1 MLNLPTDLTSNNIFI
16 PYTMKHLFLISIL
29 FLLFTNNP
37 FAQTKVFKEVS
48 NGISTEVKAIIQ
60 DGNLIGY
67 LAFTELERANADSFH
82 YRVTIMDENLNDIGV
97 LNFTELKLDL
107 EAVAFEQDVLC
118 LAYLKSNFIGYGDKK
133 RRDRKSQATSG
144 FVAVFTQ
151 FVSLDGKIINSN
163 TVKANIKVLDVY
175 ARSWDHNTI
184 GDGGL
189 KHEVRLKNMT
199 GKGFVCFY
207 GDEGKNYLTV
217 YSPEGKDIWHKDFM
231 QAADNFVMLP
241 SEHDIY
247 LLYKKTEK
255 LLEGGYWLMGFNVD
269 NNNAFAKYNLSD
281 EKGRPFSVHTFE
293 NDPVTGKPYIAGL
306 VLHPRRGNATLT
318 VKQLA
323 KGPYTGV
330 FTVQAKGP
338 GTSKMERIISDWSS
352 GSQAAFS
359 TKGRYQASK
368 TFVMFQPVFK
378 DYQGNTYFAGT
389 SYGRK
394 PKWGAISASVI
405 TMPLIIPPLWILGMA
420 GTQKAQP
427 RDAML
432 FKQNEKGVLSY
443 VNAIPTYHGRYYNG
457 RIPLYLYTSS
467 NDYYTVTNS
476 ETKTNYLVVSDKNN
490 VHVYN
495 VNQQKVIR
503 TIPRKEGDVVTTI
516 YPAKEG
522 HIMVSEYNKQE
533 RSRKVSIESL

>member
-1 MLNLPTDLTSNNIFI
+1 
-16 PYTMKHLFLISIL
+16 MKQLLLISIL
-29 FLLFTNNP
+29 FLVFTNNP

-48 NGISTEVKAIIQ
+48 NGISTEVKPVIQ
-60 DGNLIGY
+60 DDNLIGY
-67 LAFTELERANADSFH
+67 IAFTELERVNADSFR

-133 RRDRKSQATSG
+133 RRDRKAQAANGYVS
-144 FVAVFTQ
+144 VFTQ
-151 FVSLDGKIINSN
+151 FVSLDGNIINSN
-163 TVKANIKVLDVY
+163 TVKVNIKVLDVY
-175 ARSWDHNTI
+175 ARSWDHTSI

-189 KHEVRLKNMT
+189 KHVVRLRNMT

-207 GDEGKNYLTV
+207 GDESKNYLTV

-231 QAADNFVMLP
+231 QAADKFFILP
-241 SEHDIY
+241 SQHDIY

-255 LLEGGYWLMGFNVD
+255 LQEGGYWLMGYNVD
-269 NNNAFAKYNLSD
+269 NNDAFAKFNLSD
-281 EKGRPFSVHTFE
+281 NKGRPFSVHTFE
-293 NDPVTGKPYIAGL
+293 NDAVTGRPYIAGV

-323 KGPYTGV
+323 KGPYIGV
-330 FTVQAKGP
+330 FTVRTKGP
-338 GTSKMERIISDWSS
+338 GTSKMEKVVSDWSA
-352 GSQAAFS
+352 GTQAAFS
-359 TKGRYQASK
+359 AKGRYQATRSYI
-368 TFVMFQPVFK
+368 MFEPVFK

-389 SYGRK
+389 SYIRK
-394 PKWGAISASVI
+394 PKWGAITASVI
-405 TMPLIIPPLWILGMA
+405 TLPLVIPPLWILSMG
-420 GTQKAQP
+420 GTQKTRQG
-427 RDAML
+427 DALL
-432 FKQNEKGVLSY
+432 FKQNEKGALTY
-443 VNAIPTYHGRYYNG
+443 VNAIPTYHGRYYPC
-457 RIPLYLYTSS
+457 RLPIYLYDL
-467 NDYYTVTNS
+467 NAYYTVTNS

-490 VHVYN
+490 VHIYN

-503 TIPRKEGDVVTTI
+503 TIPRKDGNVVTTI

-522 HIMVSEYNKQE
+522 HIMVSEYNKQD